1 MSDVTETRIPL
12 SFETRDLV
20 KSYKRGGETYDEL
33 IRRMAEQYEPPRVA
47 NN

>member
-1 MSDVTETRIPL
+1 MSKSTETRIPL
-12 SFETRDLV
+12 SYETRDLV

-33 IRRMAEQYEPPRVA
+33 IRQMAEQYEPPRMA